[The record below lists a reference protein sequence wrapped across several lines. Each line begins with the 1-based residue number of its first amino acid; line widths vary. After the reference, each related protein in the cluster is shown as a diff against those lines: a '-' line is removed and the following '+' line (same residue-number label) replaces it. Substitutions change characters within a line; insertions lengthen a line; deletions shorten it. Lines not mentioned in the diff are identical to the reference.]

1 MILLIIFVNFYLL
14 NIYGR
19 NCKVYL
25 SMENVVLGYFFNF
38 IWICFWRI
46 GFLVRLSVSFSLV
59 FFRFRWRFLFFVFSW
74 LIWLDLASW
83 RLLLLFSLDWMF
95 LDFRVL
101 CFKFCCS
108 SFFLFFKESKFFFS
122 FLFFVIFNLIW
133 NFFKNYIN

>member
-1 MILLIIFVNFYLL
+1 MDNDFINKIW
-14 NIYGR
+14 
-19 NCKVYL
+19 NCKI
-25 SMENVVLGYFFNF
+25 FFNF

-95 LDFRVL
+95 LDLRVL
-101 CFKFCCS
+101 CFKFCCN
-108 SFFLFFKESKFFFS
+108 SFFLFFRELKFFFS
-122 FLFFVIFNLIW
+122 FLFFVIFKLIW
-133 NFFKNYIN
+133 KKMKKFLVKLIFNNKICFVF